1 MKSAVTK
8 KYQRLSILFRIL
20 SLVVLTAPLAYYTVL
35 GFISG
40 GPKQKATLGIT
51 FTIALMLVAVNLV
64 FKYRIRSTLWI
75 LVLGIY
81 FCLDDILPLLFM
93 VAVGTIADEF
103 ILSPLARSYRHKMII
118 NREIDKRG

>member
-1 MKSAVTK
+1 
-8 KYQRLSILFRIL
+8 
-20 SLVVLTAPLAYYTVL
+20 
-35 GFISG
+35 
-40 GPKQKATLGIT
+40 
-51 FTIALMLVAVNLV
+51 MLVAVNMV

-75 LVLGIY
+75 LVLGVY

-93 VAVGTIADEF
+93 VAVGTIVDEF